1 MAKFYEKG
9 GAMARYINNM
19 DELQAAL
26 MPEMKKMV
34 DGLAERVYETLNF
47 FLQEYY
53 NSYDPTSYQ
62 RQYDFLHSA
71 VKVDSRIR
79 GNKVEAYVYI
89 DYNSMNN
96 YRKVSGLQ
104 VVTWANEGLH
114 GGLDVGNNTPYV
126 WDETMEYTVNNG
138 KLLSLAVEYLKS
150 KGFNVKK

>member
-1 MAKFYEKG
+1 MAKH
-9 GAMARYINNM
+9 INNV

-34 DGLAERVYETLNF
+34 DKLAQRVYETLNF

-150 KGFNVKK
+150 KGFNVTS

>member
-1 MAKFYEKG
+1 
-9 GAMARYINNM
+9 MARYINNM

-126 WDETMEYTVNNG
+126 WDETMENTVNNG

-150 KGFNVKK
+150 KGFNVTS

>member
-1 MAKFYEKG
+1 MAKH
-9 GAMARYINNM
+9 INNL

-34 DGLAERVYETLNF
+34 DRLAQRVYETLNF

-53 NSYDPTSYQ
+53 RSYTPTSYR

-71 VKVDSRIR
+71 IKADSRIK

-89 DYNSMNN
+89 DYNAMNN

-104 VVTWANEGLH
+104 VVIIVPTTNIIKRYALI
-114 GGLDVGNNTPYV
+114 
-126 WDETMEYTVNNG
+126 
-138 KLLSLAVEYLKS
+138 K
-150 KGFNVKK
+150 

>member
-1 MAKFYEKG
+1 MAKH
-9 GAMARYINNM
+9 INNV
-19 DELQAAL
+19 DELQIAL
-26 MPEMKKMV
+26 MPELKRMV
-34 DGLAERVYETLNF
+34 DRLSQRVYETLNF

-71 VKVDSRIR
+71 VKVNSKIR

-89 DYNSMNN
+89 DYNAMNN

-114 GGLDVGNNTPYV
+114 GGLDVENNTPHV
-126 WDETMEYTVNNG
+126 WDATMDETVENG
-138 KLLSLAVEYLKS
+138 ELLKAAIEYLKS
-150 KGFNVKK
+150 KGYSVRVWYRIYKLVFL

>member
-34 DGLAERVYETLNF
+34 NGLAERVYETLNF

-150 KGFNVKK
+150 KGFNVTS